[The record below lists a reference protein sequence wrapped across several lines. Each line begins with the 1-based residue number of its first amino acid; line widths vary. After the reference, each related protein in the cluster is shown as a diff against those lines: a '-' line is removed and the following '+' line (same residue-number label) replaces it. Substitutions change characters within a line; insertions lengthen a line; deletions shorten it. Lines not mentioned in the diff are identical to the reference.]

1 MTIQRRVLGMIIC
14 ISCIRGYM
22 IYSWFLLI
30 SEWKEIV
37 LQLTVLAAVAGI
49 LGVFA
54 WIGLTMA
61 ARSRSSENTDN
72 IKPESG

>member
-1 MTIQRRVLGMIIC
+1 MAIQSRLLGMIVC
-14 ISCIRGYM
+14 ISCITGFM

-61 ARSRSSENTDN
+61 TRSRSSENIDN